1 MICSTY
7 YLRKLPQ
14 QIVRKEAS
22 MFAHYSNLAIK
33 LKKKTTVSLVCTAL
47 VLAGIII
54 IPNAFAESVPEW
66 VKNTAGW
73 WATDQISETEFVNA
87 VEFLVKENIIQV
99 NASQTSET
107 SQSVPEWVK
116 NTAGWWANNQI
127 SDGDFVNSIQY
138 LISVGIMIIP
148 QDENVLTDSSAIKSS
163 YSILDTTSFFE
174 VVVDHSPEI
183 TPKNPE
189 TFSKNS
195 EGFRGPEF
203 NEDKPDNTY
212 RIIAVGGST
221 TFGSGVTDE
230 NTWPRILEKKLQN
243 ISESKNIE
251 VINAGIG
258 GITSF
263 NESKLIKQK
272 LIHYKPDLLIVVDGN
287 NDTACNMVEHIT
299 KNHNESKEAKIK
311 SCGVYSP
318 DNYEKIYAERW
329 SEICRVGEE
338 NGFKTVFILQPMPH
352 FDKILSDQE
361 LHNYF
366 LRPEHTSYLN
376 SLESYA
382 QQLGSIEKHCAAA
395 ADFRGIFDYYLEPLY
410 WDYAHVGDRG
420 NEILAGKVL
429 ELISPILHEKG
440 ITNQIPVQAN
450 IIKPSKDPEVILQL
464 YEANWGKL
472 LPNQKIF
479 VGQNLSGKDFSNSN
493 LENEI
498 FFGSDLRN
506 ANFENSVLSGSDFSL
521 ANLKNANLKNAVI
534 DGIKLRQT
542 ALDRTDFTNVDFRQV
557 NLVNVDLTNAI
568 LKNSNLSYRDLA
580 KTFVYKSDLSG
591 ADLTHANLSVVYLG
605 DIILKDANL
614 TNVLLYEADL
624 SLALDKDLSGAVL
637 TNADITHSNLVGVDF
652 SGKDLSGVNFYSSDL
667 TGQDFTDNVEFFEN
681 NFGGVELSNAN
692 FEGVDMFSDELFV
705 NVFKNKAHLKILSDE
720 EIRIELFG
728 KYRQIVIH
736 STEIRGNDLAVHHV
750 VFNSFS
756 NANLENAN
764 FKNADLKFANFYL
777 ANLTNADLSG
787 ADLRKAVLANADLS
801 NANLEGARLD
811 GTTLTCKNHP
821 VCN

>member
-1 MICSTY
+1 MS
-7 YLRKLPQ
+7 KLCFLV
-14 QIVRKEAS
+14 IS
-22 MFAHYSNLAIK
+22 
-33 LKKKTTVSLVCTAL
+33 SLILC
-47 VLAGIII
+47 GISPTI
-54 IPNAFAESVPEW
+54 FAENVPAW

-73 WATDQISETEFVNA
+73 WATDAISETEFVNA
-87 VEFLVKENIIQV
+87 VGFLVKENIIRV
-99 NASQTSET
+99 NVLQASET

-127 SDGDFVNSIQY
+127 SDDDFVNSIQY
-138 LISVGIMIIP
+138 LISVGIIIIP

-163 YSILDTTSFFE
+163 YSILDTTLFFE
-174 VVVDHSPEI
+174 VVVDHISEI
-183 TPKNPE
+183 YSTNPE

-203 NEDKPDNTY
+203 NKDKPDNTY

-251 VINAGIG
+251 VINTGIG
-258 GITSF
+258 AITSF
-263 NESKLIKQK
+263 NESKLIKEK
-272 LIHYKPDLLIVVDGN
+272 LIHYKPDLLIVYDGN
-287 NDTACNMVEHIT
+287 NDMGCKMVEHIT

-338 NGFKTVFILQPMPH
+338 NGFETVFILQPIPH
-352 FDKILSDQE
+352 FDKILTDQE
-361 LHNYF
+361 FHNYF

-382 QQLGSIEKHCAAA
+382 QQLGSIEKHCTAA
-395 ADFRGIFDYYLEPLY
+395 ADFREVFDYYLEPLY
-410 WDYAHVGDRG
+410 WDYVHVGDRG

-440 ITNQIPVQAN
+440 ITKKIPVQAN

-498 FFGSDLRN
+498 FFGSDLTN

-534 DGIKLRQT
+534 DGIKLWQT
-542 ALDRTDFTNVDFRQV
+542 TLDRTDFTNADFRQV

-568 LKNSNLSYRDLA
+568 LKNSNLSNKDLT
-580 KTFVYKSDLSG
+580 KTFLYKSDLSG
-591 ADLTHANLSVVYLG
+591 ADLTHSNLSVVYLG
-605 DIILKDANL
+605 DTVLKDANL
-614 TNVLLYEADL
+614 TNALLYEADL
-624 SLALDKDLSGAVL
+624 SLALAKDLSGTVL
-637 TNADITHSNLVGVDF
+637 VQAILTHSNLVGVDF
-652 SGKDLSGVNFYSSDL
+652 SGKDLSGVNFFGSDL
-667 TGQDFTDNVEFFEN
+667 TGQDFRNNITFFAN
-681 NFGGVELSNAN
+681 WFQSTELSNAN
-692 FEGVDMFSDELFV
+692 FEGVDMFSDDLFSTT
-705 NVFKNKAHLKILSDE
+705 FKNKGHLSWNVREDPEVDAMMREKLCGETELCNIIILSAD
-720 EIRIELFG
+720 
-728 KYRQIVIH
+728 VVN
-736 STEIRGNDLAVHHV
+736 GNDLV
-750 VFNSFS
+750 VNYIYYTSFAS
-756 NANLENAN
+756 ANLENAN

-777 ANLTNADLSG
+777 ANLANADLSG
-787 ADLRKAVLANADLS
+787 ADLRKAFLGEADLS
-801 NANLEGARLD
+801 NANLKGAILD
-811 GTTLTCKNHP
+811 GTILTCKNHP

>member
-1 MICSTY
+1 MS
-7 YLRKLPQ
+7 KLCFLV
-14 QIVRKEAS
+14 IS
-22 MFAHYSNLAIK
+22 
-33 LKKKTTVSLVCTAL
+33 SLILC
-47 VLAGIII
+47 GISPTI
-54 IPNAFAESVPEW
+54 FAENVPAW

-73 WATDQISETEFVNA
+73 WATDAISETEFVNA
-87 VEFLVKENIIQV
+87 VGFLVKENIIRV
-99 NASQTSET
+99 NVLQASET

-127 SDGDFVNSIQY
+127 SDDDFVNSIQY
-138 LISVGIMIIP
+138 LISVGIIIIP

-163 YSILDTTSFFE
+163 YSILDTTLFFE
-174 VVVDHSPEI
+174 VVVDHISEI
-183 TPKNPE
+183 YSTNPE

-203 NEDKPDNTY
+203 NKDKPDNTY

-251 VINAGIG
+251 VINTGIG
-258 GITSF
+258 AITSF
-263 NESKLIKQK
+263 NESKLIKEK
-272 LIHYKPDLLIVVDGN
+272 LIHYKPDLLIVYDGN
-287 NDTACNMVEHIT
+287 NDMGCKMVEHIT

-338 NGFKTVFILQPMPH
+338 NGFETVFILQPIPH
-352 FDKILSDQE
+352 FDKILTDQE
-361 LHNYF
+361 FHNYF

-382 QQLGSIEKHCAAA
+382 QQLGSIEKHCTAA
-395 ADFRGIFDYYLEPLY
+395 ADFRGVFDYYLEPLY
-410 WDYAHVGDRG
+410 WDYVHVGDRG

-440 ITNQIPVQAN
+440 ITKQIPVQAN

-498 FFGSDLRN
+498 FFGSDLTN

-521 ANLKNANLKNAVI
+521 ANLKNANFKNAVV

-542 ALDRTDFTNVDFRQV
+542 ILDQTDFTNVDFSQV
-557 NLVNVDLTNAI
+557 NLTNVDLTNAI
-568 LKNSNLSYRDLA
+568 LKNSNLSNQDLT
-580 KTFVYKSDLSG
+580 KTFLYKSDLSG
-591 ADLTHANLSVVYLG
+591 ANLSNSNLSVVYFG
-605 DIILKDANL
+605 DIVLKDTNL
-614 TNVLLYEADL
+614 TKTLLYEADL
-624 SLALDKDLSGAVL
+624 SLALNKDLSGTILNDAQ
-637 TNADITHSNLVGVDF
+637 ITHSNLVDIDF
-652 SGKDLSGVNFYSSDL
+652 SGKDLTGVNFHRSDL
-667 TGQDFTDNVEFFEN
+667 TAQDFTNNITFFGNDFVETK
-681 NFGGVELSNAN
+681 LSNAN
-692 FEGVDMFSDELFV
+692 FEGVDLSAKKTLFTI
-705 NVFKNKAHLKILSDE
+705 FKNKAYLKNLG
-720 EIRIELFG
+720 IEKIITDLFG
-728 KYRQIVIH
+728 QVNYVLIV
-736 STEIRGNDLAVHHV
+736 SMEVRGNDLAVGYIV
-750 VFNSFS
+750 INNFS
-756 NANLENAN
+756 YANLENAN
-764 FKNADLKFANFYL
+764 FKNSDLKVVNFQS

-787 ADLRKAVLANADLS
+787 ADLS
-801 NANLEGARLD
+801 NANLDGALLD
-811 GTTLTCKNHP
+811 GAILTCKNHS